1 MAKYRKK
8 PVEIEAFQYDGDFT
22 NKDGCYYVP
31 AWAVHANVEGTLY
44 FEDGELYVKTLEGIH
59 HASVGDYIIRGVKG
73 ELYPCKPDIFEM
85 TYGAVETIA
94 VEERKEC
101 DSENNK
107 KLNKISIKCDGEE
120 IVINTE
126 FTLEESAKSI
136 YYHKEIG
143 SSLIYIK
150 DDLYRKTIFLN
161 PRAVSLIKDVTDDES
176 IIPFQNSEWCN
187 KLATEVIKRI
197 NEHHKNQG
205 IILKL

>member
-8 PVEIEAFQYDGDFT
+8 SVEIEAFQF
-22 NKDGCYYVP
+22 YVDNMP
-31 AWAVHANVEGTLY
+31 DWFMDKVSDNTVTLCNCDY
-44 FEDGELYVKTLEGIH
+44 KRYSIDEAYCLIETLEGVH
-59 HASVGDYIIRGVKG
+59 RCNGGDYVIKGVKG

-85 TYGAVETIA
+85 TYEA

-101 DSENNK
+101 GSENNK

-126 FTLEESAKSI
+126 FTLEEVAKLI

-143 SSLIYIK
+143 SSLIDVE
-150 DDLYRKTIFLN
+150 DDLYRKNIFLN

-176 IIPFQNSEWCN
+176 IIPFENSEWCN

-197 NEHHKNQG
+197 NKHHKN
-205 IILKL
+205 